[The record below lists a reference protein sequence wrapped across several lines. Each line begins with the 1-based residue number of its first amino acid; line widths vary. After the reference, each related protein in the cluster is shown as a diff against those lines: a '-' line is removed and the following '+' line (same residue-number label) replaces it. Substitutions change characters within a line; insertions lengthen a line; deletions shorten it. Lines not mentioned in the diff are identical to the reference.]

1 MRLTVLG
8 KSPAWQDAGGACS
21 GYLVEDGDTTV
32 LVDCGNGV
40 FGKLRERCDYL
51 DVDAVVISHMH
62 ADHTLDLVPYAYALT
77 YSPRQQPLPVGPHD
91 GREVPARPVLHAP
104 PGAAETLRQI
114 CSAWNC
120 PELIEHAFHLREY
133 DPAESVTV
141 GNLVFTFGLVP
152 HYIPTYA
159 IRMTSGGGSGPCITY
174 GADCRPNDAI
184 VAFAQDSDLL
194 ILEATLARPER
205 NGERGHL
212 TGVEAGDHARRAGAR
227 RLVITH
233 IPDEIDQQL
242 AHEDAGRAFGGQTD
256 LATEGAVFEV

>member
-21 GYLVEDGDTTV
+21 GYLVEDGETTV
-32 LVDCGNGV
+32 LIDCGNGV
-40 FGKLRERCDYL
+40 FGKLRDRCDYL

-77 YSPRQQPLPVGPHD
+77 YSPRQQPLPVGPHS
-91 GREVPARPVLHAP
+91 GREVPARPALHLP
-104 PGAAETLRQI
+104 PEGGATLRGI

-120 PELIEHAFHLREY
+120 PGLIENAFAMEEY
-133 DPAESVTV
+133 DPDRSVAV
-141 GNLVFTFGLVP
+141 GDLVFTFGLVP

-159 IRMTSGGGSGPCITY
+159 IRVTRAGGDGPTITY

-184 VAFAQDSDLL
+184 VAFAQGSDLL
-194 ILEATLARPER
+194 VLEATLARPER
-205 NGERGHL
+205 SGDRGHL
-212 TGVEAGDHARRAGAR
+212 TGVEAGDHARRAGAS

-242 AHEDAGRAFGGQTD
+242 ALEDAARAFGGPTE
-256 LATEGAVFEV
+256 LAAEGDVYEV

>member
-1 MRLTVLG
+1 MKLTVLG

-40 FGKLRERCDYL
+40 FGKLREHCDYL

-77 YSPRQQPLPVGPHD
+77 YSPRQQPLPVGPHV
-91 GREVPARPVLHAP
+91 GREVRARPALHLP
-104 PGAAETLRQI
+104 PGAGGTLRQI
-114 CSAWNC
+114 CSTWNC
-120 PELIEHAFHLREY
+120 PELIADAFALHEY
-133 DPAESVTV
+133 APEGAVAV
-141 GNLVFTFGLVP
+141 GDLVFTFGLVP

-159 IRMTSGGGSGPCITY
+159 IRITAAGGTGASVTY
-174 GADCRPNDAI
+174 GADCSPNDEI
-184 VAFAQDSDLL
+184 VTFAQGSDLL

-205 NGERGHL
+205 NGVRGHL
-212 TGVEAGDHARRAGAR
+212 TGLEAGDHARRAGAG
-227 RLVITH
+227 RLVVTH

-242 AHEDAGRAFGGQTD
+242 AREDAARAFGGPTE
-256 LATEGAVFEV
+256 LAVAGAVFEV